1 MKNIFIEGHLQLNF
15 HTENERETL
24 AIHILD
30 EEKQKRMGDLLK
42 KIEMNSIRSI
52 TYVKMSCNE
61 ELTRC

>member
-1 MKNIFIEGHLQLNF
+1 MKNIFIEGNLQLNF

-30 EEKQKRMGDLLK
+30 EEKKKRMGDLVK

-52 TYVKMSCNE
+52 T
-61 ELTRC
+61 